1 MTRHRPPT
9 PSRSSGSPPPLSL
22 GRDLTAAAPRRG
34 AGRSAPSN
42 EGGYDAIYAVAFDAD
57 FRTILMSS
65 TVTHTYTWLLN
76 PDDTLHEQTIQDF
89 ARYAQDE
96 LGEPP
101 WLCRVRYRLDDQWPA
116 SPDIGSNWQAFAVQ
130 QRIPE
135 EPSALTSVFWRAI
148 EGEHRRSERRFRELY
163 AVPADSPITEGRQP
177 FPPVPVGEATSLD
190 FAPAQG
196 SLEALPRWDLAWDEL
211 NPSPPGQ
218 LTVPRAVLGRW
229 SNLMLLTDP
238 AYLTLSAAPST
249 WNGFA
254 FDQLPPFTFAELSL
268 TNLGTGE
275 DDDVVYRF
283 GPRGAE
289 LPLPANTSVTIPIPP
304 NQPLRMTDANALHV
318 KAVTSPPTTNP
329 VPVRVQMTLIG
340 MPDIIEF

>member
-1 MTRHRPPT
+1 MPDLLGGWGPPSGKVRRPHHPT
-9 PSRSSGSPPPLSL
+9 
-22 GRDLTAAAPRRG
+22 AP
-34 AGRSAPSN
+34 
-42 EGGYDAIYAVAFDAD
+42 
-57 FRTILMSS
+57 
-65 TVTHTYTWLLN
+65 
-76 PDDTLHEQTIQDF
+76 
-89 ARYAQDE
+89 
-96 LGEPP
+96 
-101 WLCRVRYRLDDQWPA
+101 
-116 SPDIGSNWQAFAVQ
+116 
-130 QRIPE
+130 
-135 EPSALTSVFWRAI
+135 TSVY
-148 EGEHRRSERRFRELY
+148 RRPLAPAHPRSQRRYRELY